1 MANVEKIRTA
11 MSNIDGEVLKDT
23 LAILLSSG
31 NGSGESSVKSANS
44 SDVNK
49 FDNFA
54 QAISWLKKKYEF
66 QELEVE

>member
-11 MSNIDGEVLKDT
+11 ISNIDGEVLKDT

-44 SDVNK
+44 SSSILSILSSMSN
-49 FDNFA
+49 
-54 QAISWLKKKYEF
+54 ILSSI
-66 QELEVE
+66 